1 MPEVPSTR
9 TSHDKQLPELLSEL
23 WELIRAYVRQETLD
37 PIKGV
42 GKWVAFG
49 VAGAL
54 LVGMGVVFL
63 AVAVLRILQTE
74 TDTTFTGNWSW
85 APYLIVFA
93 ALAIGGGLTVAA
105 IDRGTKTDQPAKTG
119 KSAKPIK
126 QEGRP

>member
-1 MPEVPSTR
+1 MAEPPSTR

-23 WELIRAYVRQETLD
+23 WELVRAYVRQETLD

-105 IDRGTKTDQPAKTG
+105 IDRGAKTG
-119 KSAKPIK
+119 KSTNRGTPDPKN
-126 QEGRP
+126 QGSRP